1 MQILKLIGGTLVLI
15 ACFGVSHYFSS
26 IEKKRMERV
35 RDLIYLVRYI
45 KDKVDCYS
53 MPIDKILEA
62 CSGDLLLRLGIE
74 EKVRDLSELS
84 EKLEKTCDSRSK
96 EILYEL
102 SGDFGKG
109 YREHQ
114 MRLCDI
120 AISALERHLG
130 SLESTYPV
138 RKKRRATLCFSI
150 GGMIL
155 IALL

>member
-1 MQILKLIGGTLVLI
+1 MQILKLIGGTLILI

-84 EKLEKTCDSRSK
+84 EKLERLETAEVKKYCMSCP
-96 EILYEL
+96 EISE
-102 SGDFGKG
+102 
-109 YREHQ
+109 R
-114 MRLCDI
+114 DI
-120 AISALERHLG
+120 G
-130 SLESTYPV
+130 SI
-138 RKKRRATLCFSI
+138 R
-150 GGMIL
+150 
-155 IALL
+155 